1 MRRERR
7 RRAMVALA
15 TAVVALAL
23 PAGANAL
30 TVTVVTGQDLSE
42 PGVDV
47 APDGTLFVNAI
58 PGLPT
63 PTPIFRSTDGG
74 ATWSQTPAGLRDSLV
89 GGGDADLAVDPTKS
103 NNVAFSDLW
112 LGSDTVSASSDKG
125 NSWLSSPL
133 GPLVVE
139 DRQWITAVGGGVV
152 YHVVHQVPAGLLVS
166 KSIDGGLIYPLHG
179 IGATIVDTTGE
190 IGPPGNIVA
199 EGSGLLTGKVG
210 FIYPTSTGTV
220 KFARSTNGGL
230 TFSSATINPT
240 GTADVTTNFP
250 VVADNGRGRLFAVWT
265 EVAGSSSTIHFAT
278 SSDFGATW
286 SGVKTIVGSGTSV
299 FPWVAANGSNVAVS
313 LYHTSA
319 AGTPDTVPAD
329 ATWFESLLSSSDG
342 GASFSGPTTV
352 DPTPAKTGPVCTE
365 GLTGCSGNR
374 QLGDFQQ
381 VAMDRGGTAYMTWV
395 RVISGDDVE
404 IRFAR

>member
-1 MRRERR
+1 MRRDRR
-7 RRAMVALA
+7 WRAAVTLVA
-15 TAVVALAL
+15 ALAL
-23 PAGANAL
+23 AVPAAANAF

-42 PGVDV
+42 PGIDV

-58 PGLPT
+58 PGLPV

-74 ATWSQTPAGLRDSLV
+74 ATWAQTPATLRDSLI
-89 GGGDADLAVDPTKS
+89 GGGDADLAVDPTNS

-112 LGSDTVSASSDKG
+112 LGSDTVSTSSDKG

-133 GPLVVE
+133 GPLVLE

-152 YHVVHQVPAGLLVS
+152 YHVVHQIPAGLLVS
-166 KSIDGGLIYPLHG
+166 KSLNGGLIYPLHG

-199 EGSGLLTGKVG
+199 EGSGLLTGNVG

-220 KFARSTNGGL
+220 KFAHSSNGGL
-230 TFSSATINPT
+230 TFSSSTINPG
-240 GTADVTTNFP
+240 GTADVASNFP
-250 VVADNGRGRLFAVWT
+250 VVANGGGGHLYAVWT

-278 SSDFGATW
+278 SSNWGTTW
-286 SGVKTIVGSGTSV
+286 SGVKTIVASGTSV
-299 FPWVAANGSNVAVS
+299 FPWVAAHGSNVAVS

-319 AGTPDTVPAD
+319 AGTSDTVPAD

-342 GASFSGPTTV
+342 GATFSALTTV

-365 GLTGCSGNR
+365 GINCSGNR

-381 VAMDRGGTAYMTWV
+381 VAMDSAGTAFMTWV
-395 RVISGDDVE
+395 RVINGDDVE